1 MPSDCLLFKKN
12 TICKTWQKNYFL
24 PYSTATF
31 APAMATELQQTRS
44 SKPVAIWLLTGVFM
58 IIIQVLLG
66 GITRLTGSGLSITE
80 WKPIMGALPPMNEQ
94 DWNLAFEKY
103 RQIAQYKY
111 LNAHFTLSDFKFIF
125 FWEWF
130 HRLWARMIGVVF
142 IIPFII
148 FIIQKR
154 FKNEMIRPLLILF
167 LLGALQGLVGWIM
180 VQSGLED
187 SELLYVSHYKL
198 AIHFILALGLL
209 CYTLWFA
216 LKLLVPARHLILN
229 ASLRNFTGWLIGLL
243 TVQLIY
249 GALMAGLKAATAAP
263 TWPTINGVWWPD
275 NISSFGGRQF
285 TGISFLTDNPLVIHF
300 IHRNLAYA
308 ITILLMAWAWKASKI
323 KGSAIFQQTKFWP
336 LLLVLLQ
343 VVLGVLAVLFAIDT
357 KIFLWLGVAHQF
369 IAMLLLLSLL
379 WMFYILRGKG
389 EKEVKEKNTEI
400 AQQNQASA

>member
-1 MPSDCLLFKKN
+1 
-12 TICKTWQKNYFL
+12 
-24 PYSTATF
+24 
-31 APAMATELQQTRS
+31 MATELQQTRS
-44 SKPVAIWLLTGVFM
+44 SKPVAIWLLIGVFM

-103 RQIAQYKY
+103 QEIAQYKY
-111 LNAHFTLSDFKFIF
+111 LNSHFTLSDFKFIF

-130 HRLWARMIGVVF
+130 HRLWARLIGVVF

-216 LKLLVPARHLILN
+216 MKLLVPTNQFTVN
-229 ASLRNFTGWLIGLL
+229 ASLRSFTGWLIGLL
-243 TVQLIY
+243 TLQLIY
-249 GALMAGLKAATAAP
+249 GAFMAGLKAATAAP
-263 TWPTINGVWWPD
+263 TWPTINGVWWP
-275 NISSFGGRQF
+275 NTIFSFGGRQF
-285 TGISFLTDNPLVIHF
+285 TGISFLTDNPLIIHF

-308 ITILLMAWAWKASKI
+308 ITILLLAWTWKAFKI

-336 LLLVLLQ
+336 FLLVLLQ
-343 VVLGVLAVLFAIDT
+343 VILGVLSVLSAIDT
-357 KIFLWLGVAHQF
+357 KNFLWLGVAHQF
-369 IAMLLLLSLL
+369 IAMLLLLSLF

-389 EKEVKEKNTEI
+389 EKVVKERYNTTETEG
-400 AQQNQASA
+400 AQ